1 MKVLITGSSGLVG
14 LALIE
19 SLAANGHEVI
29 RLLRKDFSEDSPVW
43 DPENGVIDLADV
55 RDIAAVVHLA
65 GENIAEGRWND
76 KKKEN
81 ILSSRVR
88 GTKLLAG
95 FFAASDHKPRIIVSA
110 SATGVYGDRGEEFL
124 DETNGPGNGFLADVC
139 KQWEEATAPAV
150 DAGIRVANVRLGIV
164 LSTAGGALKKMLLP
178 FRMGLGGV
186 IGSGKQYMSW
196 VSIEDVTG
204 MIQYVIANE
213 SMRGPVNLVSPDA
226 VSNREFTKT
235 LGRVLHRPTIFPL
248 PVFAARIA
256 FGEMADELLLAST
269 RVLPKKLTDSGYKFR
284 HPELGEAFEQLLKK
298 VVISRISKRY

>member
-95 FFAASDHKPRIIVSA
+95 VFAASDHKPRIIVSA

-150 DAGIRVANVRLGIV
+150 DAGLRVANVRLGIV

>member
-65 GENIAEGRWND
+65 GENIAEGPWND

-88 GTKLLAG
+88 GTKVLAG